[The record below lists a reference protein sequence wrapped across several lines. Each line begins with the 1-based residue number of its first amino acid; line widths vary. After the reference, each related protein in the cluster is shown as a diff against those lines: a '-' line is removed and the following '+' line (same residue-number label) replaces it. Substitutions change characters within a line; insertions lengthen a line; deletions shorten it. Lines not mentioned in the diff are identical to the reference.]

1 MIIYCMSSAS
11 FRMVLCNKLCLKKQ
25 DPFELSHLQSPFD
38 RIGPAP
44 SREDTVCIS
53 YLQSSR
59 HNSTVSQFNTLNSVH
74 LPSPRENADTSR
86 RKTGLFNCYKIF
98 QSNRSDIS
106 TPIDDVNHGG
116 IEMQTPTI

>member
-1 MIIYCMSSAS
+1 MSSAS

-25 DPFELSHLQSPFD
+25 DPFELSHLQFD
-38 RIGPAP
+38 RSCAAP

-74 LPSPRENADTSR
+74 LPSPREIASR
-86 RKTGLFNCYKIF
+86 RKTEPMNRFFNCYKIF

-106 TPIDDVNHGG
+106 TPMDDVNHGG
-116 IEMQTPTI
+116 IEMQTPNI